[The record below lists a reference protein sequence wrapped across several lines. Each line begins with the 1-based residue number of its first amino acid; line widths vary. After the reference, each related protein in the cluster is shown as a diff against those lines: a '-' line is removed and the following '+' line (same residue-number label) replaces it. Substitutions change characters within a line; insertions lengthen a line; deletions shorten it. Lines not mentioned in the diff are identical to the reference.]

1 MKNCLSLAVVGLAG
15 YLAVTS
21 FAVAGGGADPKDQPA
36 TFKITAKRKDD
47 SVEVRVDKD
56 KTP

>member
-1 MKNCLSLAVVGLAG
+1 MKVCLALSVVGLAG
-15 YLAVTS
+15 YLTMTS
-21 FAVAGGGADPKDQPA
+21 FAAAGGGADPKDQPA